1 MSEIRVD
8 NITDEAGTGAP
19 GFSQG
24 LPADA
29 LTGNVAAD
37 RITDALNATGSAPIY
52 ACRAWVNFNASNENI
67 RNSGNV
73 SSITDLGTG
82 EKIINFSTNM
92 PFTGYSVTACAEGQA
107 TASAYVSLERNN
119 QPLETNGFGIRIS
132 DGFGNLTRQNPTTV
146 TISVFA

>member
-8 NITDEAGTGAP
+8 NITNEAGTGSP

-52 ACRAWVNFNASNENI
+52 ACRAWVSIQGGSFITILGSA
-67 RNSGNV
+67 NV
-73 SSITDLGTG
+73 SSIVRNGPGDYTVNFTNSMPDTDYAAVATCENSTVGDALAQVKDLTTSSLGV
-82 EKIINFSTNM
+82 
-92 PFTGYSVTACAEGQA
+92 FTFNTSN
-107 TASAYVSLERNN
+107 SLGSKNVRIAV
-119 QPLETNGFGIRIS
+119 IR
-132 DGFGNLTRQNPTTV
+132 
-146 TISVFA
+146 